1 LTDVYAIMLYLATA
15 YAPELLGVDP
25 DEKGEIDM
33 MYSQLK
39 DVKSAITGPC
49 YVG

>member
-1 LTDVYAIMLYLATA
+1 MLYLATA
-15 YAPELLGVDP
+15 YAPELLGENP

-33 MYSQLK
+33 LYSQLK

-49 YVG
+49 YVGQDQQQLS